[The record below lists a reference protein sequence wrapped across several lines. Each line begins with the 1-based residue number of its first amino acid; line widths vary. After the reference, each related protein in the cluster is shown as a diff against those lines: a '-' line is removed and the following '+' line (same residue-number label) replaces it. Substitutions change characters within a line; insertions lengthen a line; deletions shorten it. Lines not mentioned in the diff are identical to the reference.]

1 MASPRVRTSVLA
13 YALVA
18 PSLFGVAVFLLLPM
32 FVVGWLSLHRWDL
45 LGQIRYVG
53 LDNWRSVLTDGTFV
67 NSLVVTLVFVMLV
80 VPAQSA
86 LGLAASS
93 MLARRLPGSVFF
105 RPLYVLPWICA
116 PRALAV
122 LLVRF
127 LAPNE
132 GAINPRA

>member
-1 MASPRVRTSVLA
+1 MGRPRARPSVLA

-45 LGQIRYVG
+45 LGPIRYVG
-53 LDNWRSVLTDGTFV
+53 LDNWRSVLSDGTFG

-86 LGLAASS
+86 LGLAAGL
-93 MLARRLPGSVFF
+93 MLGPRLAGRGIF
-105 RPLYVLPWICA
+105 RTLYVLPWIC
-116 PRALAV
+116 
-122 LLVRF
+122 
-127 LAPNE
+127 
-132 GAINPRA
+132 